1 MPVKNDRRKY
11 MREYMREY
19 RKNSGKPTTRK
30 NRKIIDYVVDKYKYG
45 WRGNGGPVGG
55 ITINE
60 SKKTSGTTRTNP
72 DYEVNVQVSSGS
84 GKSQKSQNAD
94 SGIARK
100 IPTWDPAYVNKKMQE
115 AYADASY
122 KRGRRSPTRVSNK
135 TIHNYFQEK
144 EKAYADKV
152 KAQVNRHKQ
161 EEKRSYI
168 TGKSTLRKGTNY
180 AQGKIPAALKSYGS
194 NWVTGA
200 KSIGRSAKKL
210 PARVSKKLD
219 NFYKKW
225 LKW

>member
-1 MPVKNDRRKY
+1 MPVKKDRRRY
-11 MREYMREY
+11 MREYMRKY
-19 RKNSGKPTTRK
+19 REREKSNL
-30 NRKIIDYVVDKYKYG
+30 VQ
-45 WRGNGGPVGG
+45 
-55 ITINE
+55 INPNYQVNE
-60 SKKTSGTTRTNP
+60 PHYSGTGATQQQIQQQYGYSR
-72 DYEVNVQVSSGS
+72 
-84 GKSQKSQNAD
+84 
-94 SGIARK
+94 R

-122 KRGRRSPTRVSNK
+122 KRGRRSPTRVSNQ

-152 KAQVNRHKQ
+152 KAQVNKHKQ
-161 EEKRSYI
+161 EEKRSYV
-168 TGKSTLRKGTNY
+168 TGKATLRKGTNY
-180 AQGKIPAALKSYGS
+180 AHGKIPAALRSYGS

-210 PARVSKKLD
+210 PAKVSKKLD